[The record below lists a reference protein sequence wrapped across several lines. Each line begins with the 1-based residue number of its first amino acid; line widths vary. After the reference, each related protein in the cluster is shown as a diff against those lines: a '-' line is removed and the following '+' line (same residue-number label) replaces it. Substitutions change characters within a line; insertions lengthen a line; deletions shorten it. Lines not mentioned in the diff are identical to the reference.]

1 MVSFHKSPA
10 KKNSINIM
18 VFFPFHKMT
27 SYTYC
32 INTVLKGLSQGLG
45 ELPEAIKNVEQQ
57 FLWMK
62 QKQLILFS

>member
-1 MVSFHKSPA
+1 
-10 KKNSINIM
+10 M